1 MNKEL
6 LIKKAKEELKLIKT
20 VPMLFISGVIAA
32 TIVLEIVLS
41 IAGLNAMAA
50 MNNRLHE
57 KNVLLIERDEQISQL
72 LNQVRELK
80 DCVINRSQEGCL

>member
-6 LIKKAKEELKLIKT
+6 LIKKAKEELKLIKA
-20 VPMLFISGVIAA
+20 VPLLFISGVIAA

-50 MNNRLHE
+50 MNNRLLE
-57 KNVLLIERDEQISQL
+57 KNVLLIEKDEQVSQL
-72 LNQVRELK
+72 LNQVRDLK
-80 DCVINRSQEGCL
+80 ACIIDRNQEGCL

>member
-1 MNKEL
+1 MNKEF

-41 IAGLNAMAA
+41 IAGLNAMSA

-72 LNQVRELK
+72 LNQVRDLK
-80 DCVINRSQEGCL
+80 ACIIDRNQEGCL

>member
-1 MNKEL
+1 MNKEF

-20 VPMLFISGVIAA
+20 VPLLFISGVIAA

-41 IAGLNAMAA
+41 IAGLNAMSA

-72 LNQVRELK
+72 LNQVRDLK
-80 DCVINRSQEGCL
+80 ACIIDRNQEGCL

>member
-1 MNKEL
+1 MNKEF

-20 VPMLFISGVIAA
+20 VPLLFISGVIAA

-41 IAGLNAMAA
+41 IAGLNAMSA

-80 DCVINRSQEGCL
+80 ACIIDRNQEGCL